1 MTASIE
7 HSRNEILVD
16 VRAKRASALRLAVTG
31 GPGDKEYWLR
41 IAGRMTA
48 WIERLEKPA
57 GVRPIPPTPNGQAG
71 THVAIDLPPNARP
84 SRAPAAPVKETASG
98 D

>member
-1 MTASIE
+1 VTTSIE

-16 VRAKRASALRLAVTG
+16 VRAKRASALRLAGTA
-31 GPGDKEYWLR
+31 GPGDKEYWLG
-41 IAGRMTA
+41 IAGRMTT

-57 GVRPIPPTPNGQAG
+57 GLRPIAAAPNGQAG
-71 THVAIDLPPNARP
+71 THVPIDLPPNARP
-84 SRAPAAPVKETASG
+84 SRAPAAPLEETASG